1 MYFSHIDCNIFKG
14 MVKLVQNKVI
24 AAYFMPQNNNLLIVF
39 AMLSMKIN
47 IMKKPLSQQYGMH
60 IIIHSTLLVYT
71 VLDFWTQ
78 YFQTAPVF
86 SEHPIQ

>member
-1 MYFSHIDCNIFKG
+1 MYFTHIDCNIFKG

-39 AMLSMKIN
+39 AMLSMKIS

-60 IIIHSTLLVYT
+60 IIYIQHY
-71 VLDFWTQ
+71 WYTQ
-78 YFQTAPVF
+78 Y
-86 SEHPIQ
+86 